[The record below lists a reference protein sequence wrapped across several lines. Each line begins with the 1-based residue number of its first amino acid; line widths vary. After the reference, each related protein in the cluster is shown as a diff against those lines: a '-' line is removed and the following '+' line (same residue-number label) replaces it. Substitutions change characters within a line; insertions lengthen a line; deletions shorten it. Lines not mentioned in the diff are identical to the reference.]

1 MNKLKRQFFW
11 LTVWG
16 ISFGLIEAA
25 VVFYLRQIYY
35 PGDFQ
40 FPAVLMNDPIM
51 KVELARESVT
61 IIMLWAAA
69 ELSRKTIAGKIAVF
83 MFLFGV
89 WDIFYYIFLKIISGW
104 PETLTTWDILFLL
117 PLIWTGPV
125 WAPILVSLVLMACGI
140 ILINFDEKGII
151 LKLSLSYWTG
161 EMAAAVLIVLSFILP
176 GLKVAAG
183 QIPGSYPWYIF
194 LCGLVPGIIIFMRFI
209 KKSYKE
215 KIL

>member
-16 ISFGLIEAA
+16 ISFGMIEAA
-25 VVFYLRQIYY
+25 VVYYLRQIYY

-40 FPAVLMNDPIM
+40 FPAVLMDDSIM
-51 KVELARESVT
+51 KVELAREAVT

-69 ELSRKTIAGKIAVF
+69 ELSRKTLAGKIAVF

-89 WDIFYYIFLKIISGW
+89 WDIFYYVFLKIMIGW
-104 PETLTTWDILFLL
+104 PEALTTWDILFLL
-117 PLIWTGPV
+117 PLVWAGPV
-125 WAPILVSLVLMACGI
+125 WAPILVSMVLITCAI
-140 ILINFDEKGII
+140 ILLNLDEKEII
-151 LKLSLSYWTG
+151 LKLSLPYWAG

-183 QIPGSYPWYIF
+183 QIPDSYPWYIF
-194 LCGLVPGIIIFMRFI
+194 LLGLIPGIIIFMRFI
-209 KKSYKE
+209 KKSDQE

>member
-16 ISFGLIEAA
+16 ISFGMIEAA
-25 VVFYLRQIYY
+25 VVYYLRQIYY

-40 FPAVLMNDPIM
+40 FPAALRDDPIM
-51 KVELARESVT
+51 KVELAREAVT

-89 WDIFYYIFLKIISGW
+89 WDIFYYVFLKIMIGW
-104 PETLTTWDILFLL
+104 PEALTTWDILFLL
-117 PLIWTGPV
+117 PLVWAGPV
-125 WAPILVSLVLMACGI
+125 WAPLLVSMVLIACAI
-140 ILINFDEKGII
+140 ILLNLDEKEII
-151 LKLSLSYWTG
+151 LKLSLPYWAG

-183 QIPGSYPWYIF
+183 QIPDSYPWYIF
-194 LCGLVPGIIIFMRFI
+194 LLGLILGIIIFMHFI
-209 KKSYKE
+209 KKSDR
-215 KIL
+215 